1 LQTGSSK
8 NIKNEMNLTD
18 DITVKLDKN
27 EALVLF
33 DFLSRLN
40 DKEVKEIFED
50 KAEEKVLWIL
60 QGNLEKQ
67 LIESFKPNYNEIISE
82 ARNNVRD
89 EE

>member
-1 LQTGSSK
+1 
-8 NIKNEMNLTD
+8 MNLTD

-33 DFLSRLN
+33 EFLSRLN
-40 DKEVKEIFED
+40 NKEVKEIFED

-60 QGNLEKQ
+60 QGVLEKQ
-67 LIESFKPNYNEIISE
+67 LVESFKPNYSEIISE